1 MSVGLT
7 QCGEDRNIRQL
18 FNDRPELSM
27 SSQEIHLC
35 DAGYVVSRLDALNAL
50 LDNVVAVGVVAAFA
64 DGII

>member
-1 MSVGLT
+1 
-7 QCGEDRNIRQL
+7 
-18 FNDRPELSM
+18 M